1 MSTYKYDAYE
11 QLTAHFNSREFRCKC
26 NSAHDYQVNDKL
38 ATMLEELYNK
48 LDCSKIIINSGFR
61 CPPHSV
67 LVGGYAGDEHTLG
80 NAADIV
86 CYDKTGKVIDSRKVC
101 CAAQDLDFPGIG
113 RIDYSGVH
121 VDVSTRRTW
130 RGDELGGYVS
140 KSIPGSDF
148 YSYFGIQK
156 AKKTK
161 KVTLTIDDHTYSG
174 LLEEV

>member
-11 QLTAHFNSREFRCKC
+11 QLTKHFNCREFRCKC
-26 NSAHDYQVNDKL
+26 GNTHDYQVNDKL
-38 ATMLEELYNK
+38 ATKLEELFQA
-48 LDCSKIIINSGFR
+48 LGCSKIIVNSGFR

-86 CYDKTGKVIDSRKVC
+86 CYGADGKVIDTQKVC
-101 CAAQDLDFPGIG
+101 CAAQDLEFSGIG
-113 RIDYSGVH
+113 RIDYSATH

-130 RGDELGGYVS
+130 RGDELTGYVS
-140 KSIPGSDF
+140 KSIPGNDF
-148 YSYFGIQK
+148 YSYFGIK
-156 AKKTK
+156 KPKKTK
-161 KVTLTIDDHTYSG
+161 KVTLIIDDHEYSG